1 MYVSLRNAPKSAT
14 PAASPASAAGVVPTA
29 EDHEAARSGK
39 AGRRVPGVVLALGL
53 TSLFTDIS
61 SEAVTAILPLY
72 VTAVLGLGPAA
83 YGFVDGIYQGAS
95 SLVRVLGGW
104 WSDRS
109 GRPKLVAFLG
119 YGVSALSRF
128 LLLPVTGVAA
138 LTGVVALDRLGK
150 GLRTGPRD
158 AMIAG
163 ASTPERLGRNFGVHR
178 ALDTAGAVAGPLLA
192 FGVLSAVPA
201 GLAGYRAVFV
211 LSIAAAVAGLAVL
224 LLAVP
229 NRARGRAEA
238 QVLAAA
244 DAAADGAA
252 EPVAAVPPER
262 WRWRNLADRR
272 LRSLL
277 LAASLLGLLTVG
289 DGFLYLVLADAGG
302 IGLTYFPLLMVGTN
316 AAYFALAVP
325 IGRLADRIGRARV
338 LVGGHVV
345 LVAAYVVAATTG
357 AHIAGV
363 VAVLALLGCFYAAT
377 DGVVSA
383 LASQAVPASSRAT
396 GIASVQT
403 AVGLSRFVSSV
414 GFGLLWQ
421 LTSRSTALLAVGLAL
436 ALAVPVAARL
446 LRGLRTPVPQ
456 DAS

>member
-1 MYVSLRNAPKSAT
+1 VYVTLRGAAPTSTT
-14 PAASPASAAGVVPTA
+14 PAESPASAAGVAPA
-29 EDHEAARSGK
+29 PGPEAVRARR
-39 AGRRVPGVVLALGL
+39 AGRRVPGVVLALGF

-83 YGFVDGIYQGAS
+83 YGFVDGVYQGAA

-104 WSDRS
+104 WADRS
-109 GRPKLVAFLG
+109 GRPKLVAVLG
-119 YGVSALSRF
+119 YGISAASRV

-138 LTGVVALDRLGK
+138 LTGVVALDRVGK

-158 AMIAG
+158 AMIAA

-211 LSIAAAVAGLAVL
+211 LSVAAAVAGLAVL

-229 NRARGRAEA
+229 RRVGDPAPGGVAVGEFGGP
-238 QVLAAA
+238 
-244 DAAADGAA
+244 GAGD
-252 EPVAAVPPER
+252 VPAR
-262 WRWRNLADRR
+262 WRWRDLADRR

-277 LAASLLGLLTVG
+277 VASALLGLLTVG

-302 IGLTYFPLLMVGTN
+302 IGLTWFPLLMVGTN

-325 IGRLADRIGRARV
+325 VGRLADRVGRARV

-345 LVAAYVVAATTG
+345 LVVAYVVAATTG
-357 AHIAGV
+357 SHLVGV
-363 VAVLALLGCFYAAT
+363 VAVLLLLGCFYAAT

-383 LASQAVPASSRAT
+383 LASQAVPAASRAT

-403 AVGLSRFVSSV
+403 AVGLSRFASSV
-414 GFGLLWQ
+414 CFGLLWQ
-421 LTSRSTALLAVGLAL
+421 LTSRSVALLAVGLAL

-446 LRGLRTPVPQ
+446 LRGVARPVVEVAP
-456 DAS
+456 

>member
-1 MYVSLRNAPKSAT
+1 MYVSLRNAPQDTQSPT
-14 PAASPASAAGVVPTA
+14 PAVGPEPTAGV
-29 EDHEAARSGK
+29 ARTSAGERPAGR

-104 WSDRS
+104 WADRS
-109 GRPKLVAFLG
+109 GRPKRVALLG
-119 YGVSALSRF
+119 YGISALSRV
-128 LLLPVTGVAA
+128 LLLPVAGAAA
-138 LTGVVALDRLGK
+138 LTGVVALDRVGK

-158 AMIAG
+158 AMIAA

-211 LSIAAAVAGLAVL
+211 LSIAAAVIGLAVL

-229 NRARGRAEA
+229 ARVRRAASAEEGTVA
-238 QVLAAA
+238 VEQP
-244 DAAADGAA
+244 DA
-252 EPVAAVPPER
+252 VAAPARR
-262 WRWRNLADRR
+262 WRWRDLGDRR

-277 LAASLLGLLTVG
+277 LASALLGLLTVG

-302 IGLTYFPLLMVGTN
+302 IGLTWFPLLMVGTN

-325 IGRLADRIGRARV
+325 IGRLADRVGRTRV

-345 LVAAYVVAATTG
+345 LVGAYVLAATTG
-357 AHIAGV
+357 AHLAGV

-383 LASQAVPASSRAT
+383 LASQAVPEGSRAT

-421 LTSRSTALLAVGLAL
+421 LTSRSAALLAVGLAL

-446 LRGLRTPVPQ
+446 LRAVPRPAVGA
-456 DAS
+456 AS

>member
-1 MYVSLRNAPKSAT
+1 VYVSLHNSPT
-14 PAASPASAAGVVPTA
+14 PAATAPAAGVATTPTTP
-29 EDHEAARSGK
+29 DGPRRSS
-39 AGRRVPGVVLALGL
+39 RRVPGVVLALGL

-72 VTAVLGLGPAA
+72 VTAVLGLGPVA
-83 YGFVDGIYQGAS
+83 YGFVDGIYQGTS

-109 GRPKLVAFLG
+109 GRPKLVAGLG
-119 YGVSALSRF
+119 YGVSAVSRV
-128 LLLPVTGVAA
+128 LLLPVVGVAA
-138 LTGVVALDRLGK
+138 LTGVIALDRLGK

-192 FGVLSAVPA
+192 FGVLAVVPA

-229 NRARGRAEA
+229 ARARGLAEGSGRPG
-238 QVLAAA
+238 Q
-244 DAAADGAA
+244 
-252 EPVAAVPPER
+252 PVRR
-262 WRWRNLADRR
+262 WRWRDLADRR
-272 LRSLL
+272 LRALV
-277 LAASLLGLLTVG
+277 LASALLGLLTVG

-302 IGLTYFPLLMVGTN
+302 IGLTWFPLLMVGTN

-325 IGRLADRIGRARV
+325 VGRLADRVGRTRV
-338 LVGGHVV
+338 LLGGHVV
-345 LVAAYVVAATTG
+345 LVGAYAVAATTG
-357 AHIAGV
+357 GHLAGV
-363 VAVLALLGCFYAAT
+363 VAVLLLLGCFYAAT

-383 LASQAVPASSRAT
+383 LASQAVPEGSRAT

-403 AVGLSRFVSSV
+403 AVGLSRFASSV
-414 GFGLLWQ
+414 CFGVLWQ
-421 LTSRSTALLAVGLAL
+421 LTGRSVALLAVGLAL
-436 ALAVPVAARL
+436 ALAIPVAARL
-446 LRGLRTPVPQ
+446 LRAAPPAPSAPAALGG
-456 DAS
+456 AA

>member
-1 MYVSLRNAPKSAT
+1 VYVSLRNAPQDTQSPT
-14 PAASPASAAGVVPTA
+14 PAVGPELTAGVARPS
-29 EDHEAARSGK
+29 EPEGRAAR

-104 WSDRS
+104 WADRS
-109 GRPKLVAFLG
+109 GRPKLVAVLG
-119 YGVSALSRF
+119 YGVSALSRV
-128 LLLPVTGVAA
+128 LLLPVAGVAA
-138 LTGVVALDRLGK
+138 LTGVVALDRVGK

-158 AMIAG
+158 AMIAA

-211 LSIAAAVAGLAVL
+211 LSIAAAVPARVR
-224 LLAVP
+224 
-229 NRARGRAEA
+229 RAGRAGVETEP
-238 QVLAAA
+238 LD
-244 DAAADGAA
+244 DATA
-252 EPVAAVPPER
+252 EPTRR
-262 WRWRNLADRR
+262 WRWRDLGDRR

-277 LAASLLGLLTVG
+277 IASALLGLLTVG

-302 IGLTYFPLLMVGTN
+302 IGLTWFPLLMVGTN

-325 IGRLADRIGRARV
+325 VGRLADRVGRTRV

-345 LVAAYVVAATTG
+345 LVVAYVLAATTG
-357 AHIAGV
+357 AHLAGV

-383 LASQAVPASSRAT
+383 LASQAVPEGSRAT

-403 AVGLSRFVSSV
+403 AVGLSRFASSV
-414 GFGLLWQ
+414 CFGLLWQ
-421 LTSRSTALLAVGLAL
+421 LTSRSAALLAVGLAL

-446 LRGLRTPVPQ
+446 LRAVPRP
-456 DAS
+456 ALGAGS